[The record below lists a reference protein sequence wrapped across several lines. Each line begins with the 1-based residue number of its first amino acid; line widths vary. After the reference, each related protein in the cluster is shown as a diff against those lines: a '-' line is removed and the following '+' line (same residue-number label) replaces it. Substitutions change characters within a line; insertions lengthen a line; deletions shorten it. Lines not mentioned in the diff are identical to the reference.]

1 MMMMEEVEEVIYYLC
16 CFFFSSR
23 RRHTRCALVTG
34 VQTCA
39 LPISTLR
46 MLAGLE
52 DVSGGRILIGNK
64 EVQNVP
70 SKDRDIA
77 MVFQSYALY
86 PHMDVFGN
94 MGFGLKMRNT
104 PKPEIH
110 RRVREVADNM
120 GIEPLRDRT
129 TREHDGK
136 SAE

>member
-1 MMMMEEVEEVIYYLC
+1 
-16 CFFFSSR
+16 
-23 RRHTRCALVTG
+23 
-34 VQTCA
+34 
-39 LPISTLR
+39 

-104 PKPEIH
+104 PKPENH
-110 RRVREVADNM
+110 RRVREDTDIQ
-120 GIEPLRDRT
+120 GIEHMMDRT
-129 TREHDGK
+129 PRELSGGHTQRG
-136 SAE
+136 AIGIRQGVV